1 MPVRPFAWAVSPH
14 PTKRTEGQKAHRRAC
29 TGFFSFHAFSFSSP
43 THLGEG
49 HSAFDYKSISRLCQM
64 EGTGQQKGA
73 PFPLGTAPL
82 SGYRAQKPYGILL
95 NVQPPAGRNG
105 GGVLLGQRQ
114 FQHAVFVTA
123 ADLLAL
129 DVGDVKT
136 AAKRSIGAFPAHIAV
151 LSSFSSVSVF
161 RWAEIVR

>member
-1 MPVRPFAWAVSPH
+1 
-14 PTKRTEGQKAHRRAC
+14 
-29 TGFFSFHAFSFSSP
+29 
-43 THLGEG
+43 
-49 HSAFDYKSISRLCQM
+49 M

-82 SGYRAQKPYGILL
+82 SGYREQKPYGILL

-114 FQHAVFVTA
+114 LQHTVFVTA

-129 DVGDVKT
+129 DVGDVKA
-136 AAKRSIGAFPAHIAV
+136 AAKRPIRAFPAHIAV
-151 LSSFSSVSVF
+151 FVILFLGLRIPLGGDGPQRYPPSSC
-161 RWAEIVR
+161 RADRPPAHNGRLCP